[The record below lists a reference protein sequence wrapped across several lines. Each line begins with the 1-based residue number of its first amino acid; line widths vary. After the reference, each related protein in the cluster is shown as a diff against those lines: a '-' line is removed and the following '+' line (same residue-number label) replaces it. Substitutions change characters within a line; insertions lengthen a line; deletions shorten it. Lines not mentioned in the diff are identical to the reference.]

1 MKEKTILLIDDEA
14 DFVEM
19 IKFQLEAEGYVVV
32 TANDGKEGLLKLK
45 QIKPDLIVLDI
56 NMPNMGGLEFYN
68 KIFTP
73 HGRTK
78 YPVLIVTARLNLE
91 EIFKEIEVEGFLSKP
106 FEINHLIA
114 EIKRI
119 TIGGINPVVF
129 LAAPKNSPHIKN
141 ITEAFVDERYDVIV
155 CGNVQN
161 LCMQVMRRGPHFILL
176 EYVQKKEFENFLTKI
191 KSDKKFRNMPV
202 IVYSYSEFKI
212 DETRLPALGINAFL
226 DHPDDYGAFVEAVKE
241 IQLKEKDGTQI
252 K

>member
-19 IKFQLEAEGYVVV
+19 IKFQLESEGYIVV
-32 TANDGKEGLLKLK
+32 TASDGEEGLLKLK

-78 YPVLIVTARLNLE
+78 YPVLVVTARLNLE

-106 FEINHLIA
+106 FEINHLMS

-119 TIGGINPVVF
+119 TLGGINPVVF
-129 LAAPKNSPHIKN
+129 LAAPKNSTHVKKIME
-141 ITEAFVDERYDVIV
+141 IFVNERYDVIV
-155 CGNVQN
+155 CGNIQELSAHVKRHG
-161 LCMQVMRRGPHFILL
+161 LHF
-176 EYVQKKEFENFLTKI
+176 
-191 KSDKKFRNMPV
+191 
-202 IVYSYSEFKI
+202 
-212 DETRLPALGINAFL
+212 
-226 DHPDDYGAFVEAVKE
+226 
-241 IQLKEKDGTQI
+241 
-252 K
+252 